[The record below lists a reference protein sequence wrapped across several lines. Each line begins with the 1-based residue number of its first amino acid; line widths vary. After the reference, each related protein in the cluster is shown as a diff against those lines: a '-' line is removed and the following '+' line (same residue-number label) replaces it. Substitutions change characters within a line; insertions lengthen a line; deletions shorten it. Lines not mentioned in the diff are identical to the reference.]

1 MIFTILKFVHAVSGV
16 IAISAG
22 AWMLFGLLE
31 GKLYKKRVAVFF
43 EFSVVASASGL
54 LFPFHHFL
62 PAHWAAMSAVY
73 VSGVAVLAWR
83 RYRLAGILAL
93 FFELSTMLVLC
104 LDIFVVLAHIFEILI
119 PAQPKPLFL
128 TMELMVLLLFVG
140 LSLLTVRKH
149 RDSQAGPMV
158 RPQVNGCN

>member
-1 MIFTILKFVHAVSGV
+1 MIFTILRFVHAVSGV

-43 EFSVVASASGL
+43 EFTVVASASGL
-54 LFPFHHFL
+54 LFPFHHFF

-83 RYRLAGILAL
+83 RYRLAGIWAL
-93 FFELSTMLVLC
+93 FFELSTILVLC
-104 LDIFVVLAHIFEILI
+104 LDIFVVIAHIFGMLI
-119 PAQPKPLFL
+119 PTQPKPLFL
-128 TMELMVLLLFVG
+128 IMELIVLLLFAG
-140 LSLLTVRKH
+140 LGLFTVKRH
-149 RDSQAGPMV
+149 RDAEAGLAV

>member
-1 MIFTILKFVHAVSGV
+1 MIFTILKFVHAVSGT
-16 IAISAG
+16 IAIGAG
-22 AWMLFGLLE
+22 AWMLFGFLE

-43 EFSVVASASGL
+43 EFTVVASASGL

-83 RYRLAGILAL
+83 RYRLAGIWAL
-93 FFELSTMLVLC
+93 LFALSTMLVLC
-104 LDIFVVLAHIFEILI
+104 LDIFVVLAHIFEMLI
-119 PAQPKPLFL
+119 PAQPKRLFL
-128 TMELMVLLLFVG
+128 AMELMVLLLFGG

-149 RDSQAGPMV
+149 RESQAGPMV